1 MSLIGL
7 SIVGVTLGI
16 SLLARDVPTEDYML
30 STFQAGQSFYSEGA
44 YDQAIEKY
52 SDVGGVRSLL
62 LDDAAIVVVVGDVE
76 ATVKDAAI
84 YQVGNSYFKMFEEEF
99 QAAEATAN
107 ERQQEQRF
115 KRANEYL
122 EEAVSHFSR
131 VEKQSGSEELRV
143 LAMSRIMTSWYTAR
157 RYQEVIRVGREFVDR
172 YPDSAY
178 LVEALYNIGWSWYE
192 LGDHGRS
199 IDAFTELT
207 ERFES
212 GFHVSRALFQIGECW
227 YDQGRYAEAIP
238 WYQRLVDRADILE
251 LTEQE
256 IQRMQFE
263 KVAGLVDETE
273 YELTAKAQIRI
284 GDSYSRLGEFEQA
297 EASYRVVIS
306 VFARERRLVE
316 RAYQSLADMHF
327 ENRRLEPCVAVYREA
342 IDNIPNRIFKAR
354 MQFQLAK
361 RYAEASR
368 EWGEDLFDDAVRE
381 YNVYLKGYAEVAQQ
395 AGFTP
400 GNAWFEIGQARYA
413 EAEGLAQA
421 GEESREA
428 YGRALEAYSAI
439 LDQYS
444 DPSFL
449 TAARFN
455 AALCKQRMG
464 GEAELAEAVAAFR
477 GIIAEDPAGTY
488 ARSSRFQL
496 ARMYFGREEF
506 DRSAGVYAE
515 IIAEARDSTHL
526 DIARFELGL
535 VLQKGG
541 DLEGAV
547 EEFLAV
553 RRSAPQFS
561 LSRLEAGRAYV
572 SLERYDSALGVLSAG
587 MEAAGNDGERAQYH
601 YLAGKAWAG
610 RQDYEP
616 AVEAFTRTIALTAD
630 PALVEIARYDRG
642 TGYSRLERY
651 AEAEKD
657 LRVLVDSGNE
667 RIRGPAQ
674 KMLGLA
680 YLRLDRQQEALASYG
695 RLAETSADATER
707 AEYMVLMLELF
718 FELEQFDMAIATG
731 RQILDQEFE
740 DSLEHKEYWI
750 DELVYYLIGESQY
763 RSGQADAA
771 MATYA
776 EGLRRFPSSWYSPD
790 MAYGLGTLYFEGD
803 RLDDATRTLADFVKR
818 FPRSPNALYGQ
829 YYLGYAH
836 FNLREWDQSL
846 EAFRGLVDRFPNAE
860 VAAEALM
867 RSAESAFN
875 LGRFDEVAALYGRL
889 LESYPES
896 PFSDDAMYN
905 LAWAHYEAKDE
916 EAFIAGLERLLSTYP
931 GSEFVAD
938 ARFTLGDYYFNKEE
952 YERAQSEYRIVLA
965 EHGGSAI
972 AREVPE
978 VLRKVREI
986 IAYNEYE
993 RAMAVFSEG
1002 LSLDKEA
1009 RGDEAVRKFEEAAP
1023 LFTALMEKYPGTEVE
1038 VGALSNL
1045 GICYEFLRRWQ
1056 EAVQAYDKVIA
1067 LYEQEKASQE
1077 AFQFAKGHRDW
1088 IVTSRL

>member
-1 MSLIGL
+1 MSLIGIA
-7 SIVGVTLGI
+7 IVGVTTGI
-16 SLLARDVPTEDYML
+16 ALLARDVPTEDYML

-62 LDDAAIVVVVGDVE
+62 LDDAAIVVVVGEVE

-84 YQVGNSYFKMFEEEF
+84 YQVGNSWFKMFEEEF
-99 QAAEATAN
+99 QAAEAAAN
-107 ERQQEQRF
+107 ERQREQRL
-115 KRANEYL
+115 KRAHEYL
-122 EEAVSHFSR
+122 EEAVSHFSK
-131 VEKQSGSEELRV
+131 VEARSGSEELRI
-143 LAMSRIMTSWYTAR
+143 LALSRIMTSWYSAR
-157 RYQEVIRVGREFVDR
+157 RYEDVIRVGRQFVDKH
-172 YPDSAY
+172 PDSAY

-192 LGDHGRS
+192 LGEYDRS

-207 ERFES
+207 ERFET

-238 WYQRLVDRADILE
+238 WYRRLVDRADILE

-284 GDSYSRLGEFEQA
+284 GDSYSRLGDFERA
-297 EASYRVVIS
+297 EESYRVVVS
-306 VFARERRLVE
+306 VFAQERRLVE

-327 ENRRLEPCVAVYREA
+327 ENRRLERCVAAYREA
-342 IDNIPNRIFKAR
+342 IDGVPNRIFKAR

-368 EWGEDLFDDAVRE
+368 EWGEDLSGDAVRE
-381 YNVYLKGYAEVAQQ
+381 YNVYLKGYGEVAQQ
-395 AGFTP
+395 AGYTP
-400 GNAWFEIGQARYA
+400 ANAWFEIGQVHYA
-413 EAEGLAQA
+413 EAEGLA
-421 GEESREA
+421 REGRDGRQA
-428 YGRALEAYSAI
+428 YGRALQAYAAI
-439 LDQYS
+439 LEEHP
-444 DPSFL
+444 DPAFL

-455 AALCKQRMG
+455 AALCRQQMG
-464 GEAELAEAVAAFR
+464 GDADLAEAVQAY
-477 GIIAEDPAGTY
+477 GEIIDEDPAGAY

-496 ARMYFGREEF
+496 ARMYFGRGEF
-506 DRSAGVYAE
+506 DRSAGLYGE

-535 VLQKGG
+535 VLQKRG

-561 LSRLEAGRAYV
+561 LSRLEAGRACV
-572 SLERYDSALGVLSAG
+572 ALESYDRALEVLADGMGASAA
-587 MEAAGNDGERAQYH
+587 DGERAQYH
-601 YLAGKAWAG
+601 YLTGKARAG
-610 RQDYEP
+610 QQEFER

-657 LRVLVDSGNE
+657 LRVLVESGNE

-695 RLAETSADATER
+695 RLAETAADADER

-718 FELEQFDMAIATG
+718 FELEQYDEAIAAG
-731 RQILDQEFE
+731 RRILEMEFE
-740 DSLEHKEYWI
+740 DSLEHKSYWI
-750 DELVYYLIGESQY
+750 DELVYYLIGESQH
-763 RSGQADAA
+763 RSGLTEAA
-771 MATYA
+771 MATYG
-776 EGLRRFPSSWYSPD
+776 EGLRRYPASYYSPD
-790 MAYGLGTLYFEGD
+790 MAYALGTLYFESG
-803 RLDDATRTLADFVKR
+803 RLDDATRTLADFVER
-818 FPRSPNALYGQ
+818 FPRSPNALYGH

-836 FNLREWDQSL
+836 FNLREFDQSL
-846 EAFRGLVDRFPNAE
+846 QVFQDLAAKFPASE

-867 RSAESAFN
+867 RAAESAFN

-889 LESYPES
+889 LEGHPES
-896 PFSDDAMYN
+896 PFGDDAMYN
-905 LAWAHYEAKDE
+905 LAWAHYESKDE
-916 EAFIAGLERLLSTYP
+916 EAFIAGLRRLLDAFP
-931 GSEFVAD
+931 QSEFAPD
-938 ARFTLGDYYFNKEE
+938 ARFTLGDYHFNREE
-952 YERAQSEYRIVLA
+952 YEEARAEYEIVLA
-965 EHGGSAI
+965 EYGGSAI

-978 VLRKVREI
+978 VLHKVREI
-986 IAYNEYE
+986 IAYGEYE
-993 RAMAVFSEG
+993 QAMAVFSEG
-1002 LSLDKEA
+1002 LGLDKEA
-1009 RGDEAVRKFEEAAP
+1009 KRDEARRKFEEAVP
-1023 LFTALMEKYPGTEVE
+1023 LFVALMEKYPGTEVE

-1045 GICYEFLRRWQ
+1045 GICYEFLRRWK
-1056 EAVQAYDKVIA
+1056 EAVRTYDKVIA
-1067 LYEQEKASQE
+1067 LYEQEKASRE

>member
-7 SIVGVTLGI
+7 SIVGFTLGI
-16 SLLARDVPTEDYML
+16 ALVARDVPTEDYML

-62 LDDAAIVVVVGDVE
+62 LDDSAIVVVVGEVE
-76 ATVKDAAI
+76 TTVKDAAI

-99 QAAEATAN
+99 QAAAGPGN
-107 ERQQEQRF
+107 ERQREQRL
-115 KRANEYL
+115 KRAHGYL

-131 VEKQSGSEELRV
+131 VEERADSEELRV
-143 LAMSRIMTSWYTAR
+143 LALSRIMTSWYSAR
-157 RYQEVIRVGREFVDR
+157 RYQDVIRVGREFVDK
-172 YPDSAY
+172 YPGSAY
-178 LVEALYNIGWSWYE
+178 LVEALYNIGWSYYE
-192 LGDHGRS
+192 LGEYSRS
-199 IDAFTELT
+199 IEAFTELT
-207 ERFES
+207 GRFES
-212 GFHVSRALFQIGECW
+212 GFHVSRALFQIGECY
-227 YDQGRYAEAIP
+227 YDQGRYAEAVP
-238 WYQRLVDRADILE
+238 WYQRLVDRANILE

-284 GDSYSRLGEFEQA
+284 GDSYSRLADFDRA
-297 EASYRVVIS
+297 EESYRVVVS
-306 VFARERRLVE
+306 VFAQERRLVE
-316 RAYQSLADMHF
+316 RAFQSLADMHF
-327 ENRRLEPCVAVYREA
+327 ENRRLAQCVAAYREA
-342 IDNIPNRIFKAR
+342 IDDIPNRIFKAR

-368 EWGEDLFDDAVRE
+368 EWGEDLFEDAVRE

-395 AGFTP
+395 AGYTAA
-400 GNAWFEIGQARYA
+400 NAWFEIGQVHYA
-413 EAEGLAQA
+413 AAEEQAQG
-421 GEESREA
+421 GEDGREA
-428 YGRALEAYSAI
+428 YGRALQAYTEI
-439 LDQYS
+439 LEQHP
-444 DPSFL
+444 DPGFL

-464 GEAELAEAVAAFR
+464 GEAALGEAVEAYGR
-477 GIIAEDPAGTY
+477 IIEEDPDGTY

-506 DRSAGVYAE
+506 DRSADTYAE
-515 IIAEARDSTHL
+515 IIAGARDSTHL

-535 VLQKGG
+535 VLQKKG

-547 EEFLAV
+547 EEFLSV
-553 RRSAPQFS
+553 RPAAPEFS
-561 LSRLEAGRAYV
+561 LSRLEAGRACV
-572 SLERYDSALGVLSAG
+572 SLESFDRALEVLG
-587 MEAAGNDGERAQYH
+587 QGLRAAPEDGQLAQYH
-601 YLAGKAWAG
+601 YLTGKAWAG
-610 RQDYEP
+610 RQEYER
-616 AVEAFTRTIALTAD
+616 AVEAFTQTMALTAD

-642 TGYSRLERY
+642 TSNSRLERY

-657 LRVLVDSGNE
+657 LSVLVESGNE

-718 FELEQFDMAIATG
+718 FELEQYDMALATG
-731 RQILDQEFE
+731 RRILDMEFE
-740 DSLEHKEYWI
+740 DSLEHKNYWI
-750 DELVYYLIGESQY
+750 EELVYYLIGESQH
-763 RSGQADAA
+763 RSGRSEAA
-771 MATYA
+771 IATYGA
-776 EGLRRFPSSWYSPD
+776 GLRRYPASYYSPD
-790 MAYGLGTLYFEGD
+790 MAYALGTLHFESD
-803 RLDDATRTLADFVKR
+803 RLDDATRSLADFVGR
-818 FPRSPNALYGQ
+818 FPRSPNALYGH

-836 FNLREWDQSL
+836 FNLREFERSL
-846 EAFRGLVDRFPNAE
+846 EVFQDLVERFPGAE

-867 RSAESAFN
+867 RAAESAFN
-875 LGRFDEVAALYGRL
+875 LGRFDEVAVLYERL
-889 LESYPES
+889 LESHPDS

-905 LAWAHYEAKDE
+905 LAWAFYESKDE
-916 EAFIAGLERLLSTYP
+916 EAFISGLQRLLSAFP
-931 GSEFVAD
+931 RSEFAAD

-952 YERAQSEYRIVLA
+952 YERAQAEYQIVLSD
-965 EHGGSAI
+965 HGGSTI

-986 IAYNEYE
+986 IAYGEYE
-993 RAMAVFSEG
+993 RAMAVFTEG
-1002 LSLDKEA
+1002 LSLDKQA
-1009 RGDEAVRKFEEAAP
+1009 KGGEAVRRFEEAVP
-1023 LFTALMEKYPGTEVE
+1023 LFVALMEKYPGTEVE

-1045 GICYEFLRRWQ
+1045 GICYEFLRRWKD
-1056 EAVQAYDKVIA
+1056 AVQTYDRVIA
-1067 LYEQEKASQE
+1067 LYEEEKASQE

>member
-76 ATVKDAAI
+76 TTVKDAAI

-107 ERQQEQRF
+107 ERQRQQRLD
-115 KRANEYL
+115 RANEYL

-131 VEKQSGSEELRV
+131 VEKRSGSEELRV

-192 LGDHGRS
+192 LGEYARS
-199 IDAFTELT
+199 IEAFTGLT

-227 YDQGRYAEAIP
+227 YDQGRYAEAVP
-238 WYQRLVDRADILE
+238 WYQRLVDRANILE

-284 GDSYSRLGEFEQA
+284 GDSYGKLGEFEQA
-297 EASYRVVIS
+297 EESYRVVVS
-306 VFARERRLVE
+306 VFAQERRLVE

-327 ENRRLEPCVAVYREA
+327 ENRRLERCVAAYREA

-361 RYAEASR
+361 RYAEASQ
-368 EWGEDLFDDAVRE
+368 EWGEDLYDDAVRE
-381 YNVYLKGYAEVAQQ
+381 YNVYLKGYSEVAQQ

-400 GNAWFEIGQARYA
+400 ANAWFEIGQARYA

-421 GEESREA
+421 GGESRQA
-428 YGRALEAYSAI
+428 YGRALEAYSTI
-439 LDQYS
+439 LEQHP

-464 GEAELAEAVAAFR
+464 GEAELAEAVEAFR
-477 GIIAEDPAGTY
+477 GIIDEDPDGTY

-506 DRSAGVYAE
+506 DLSAGVYGE
-515 IIAEARDSTHL
+515 IIAGARDSTHL

-535 VLQKGG
+535 VLQKRG

-561 LSRLEAGRAYV
+561 LSRLEAGRAFV
-572 SLERYDSALGVLSAG
+572 TLESHDRALEVLADGMGASAADS
-587 MEAAGNDGERAQYH
+587 ERAQYH
-601 YLAGKAWAG
+601 YLTGKAWAG
-610 RQDYEP
+610 KQRYER

-657 LRVLVDSGNE
+657 LRVLVESGNE

-695 RLAETSADATER
+695 RLAETSADPTER
-707 AEYMVLMLELF
+707 AEYMVLILELF
-718 FELEQFDMAIATG
+718 FELEQYDMAVDTG
-731 RQILDQEFE
+731 RRILDMEFE
-740 DSLEHKEYWI
+740 DSLEHKDYWI

-763 RSGQADAA
+763 RSGQGEAA

-776 EGLRRFPSSWYSPD
+776 EGLRRFPDSYYSPD
-790 MAYGLGTLYFEGD
+790 MAYGLGTLYFESD
-803 RLDDATRTLADFVKR
+803 RLDDATGTLADFVKR
-818 FPRSPNALYGQ
+818 FPRSPNALYAH

-846 EAFRGLVDRFPNAE
+846 EAFQALVERFPGSE

-867 RSAESAFN
+867 RAAESAFN

-889 LESYPES
+889 LESHPES
-896 PFSDDAMYN
+896 PFGDDAMYN

-916 EAFIAGLERLLSTYP
+916 EAFIAGLERLLGAFP
-931 GSEFVAD
+931 RSEFAPD

-952 YERAQSEYRIVLA
+952 YEKAQAEYQIVLSEY
-965 EHGGSAI
+965 GSSTI
-972 AREVPE
+972 AGEVPE

-986 IAYNEYE
+986 IAYGEYE
-993 RAMAVFSEG
+993 QAMAVFSEG
-1002 LSLDKEA
+1002 LSLEKEA
-1009 RGDEAVRKFEEAAP
+1009 KRDEAVRKFEEAAP
-1023 LFTALMEKYPGTEVE
+1023 LFVALMEKYPGTEVE

-1045 GICYEFLRRWQ
+1045 GICYEFLRRWR
-1056 EAVQAYDKVIA
+1056 EAVQTYDKVIA